1 MAADTLVVSALR
13 ADRPF
18 LEVPFAMYVRAI
30 TDLPRAEPGM
40 SLGEKL
46 RYVPGLVVDNR
57 QNMSQGDRITMRG
70 IGARA
75 AFGVRGIR
83 LVLDGIPLTMPD
95 GQAQLSNL
103 DLVDIAR
110 VEVLRGPSAALY
122 GNASGGVILLQSGAG
137 KQGTFSI
144 RPSVV
149 MGGNGLRRV
158 QVQTSGQTGNHT
170 YAASGYQMV
179 ATGYR
184 DFSSGRT
191 WALNAHNTYRISDR
205 WQVSGAIHHVDSP
218 FLLNPSSLDRATAD
232 SLPKTARFF
241 VRSQGS
247 SKSVLQAQ
255 GGVTA
260 RFSGQGVRVE
270 TTLYGLRRALY
281 NPIPGRVVDVDR
293 QAGGWRSAISWH
305 RAPISWT
312 AGLDVE
318 AQRDSRQEFANEGL
332 PPGEAFEAS
341 EVLGR
346 VRRGPPLLDQKESV
360 TSLGPFVHVGWAVTK
375 RWLVAAGARCDH
387 FSFDVQDRL
396 FAAGKDASGSRAM
409 DKWSPSVGLT
419 FRVTDLISVYAN
431 AGTAFQTPTTTELG
445 NRPDGAGGFNPD
457 LDPERMASI
466 EAGVKGFTSSGSLAF
481 DAAAYQIRIRDML
494 IPFQVS
500 GSEEIF
506 YRNAGRA
513 RNLGFET
520 HLRWTPA
527 AAVRVDGSF
536 SRQRFTFQDY
546 RIASGEQLSGNRV
559 PGVPP
564 YRISIG
570 FALNHRSGAFCE
582 VHLQATAD
590 VFANDLNGPTVGSS
604 KAQGDFVNEGAVVT
618 DWRMGLDHSFFKGYL
633 GINNVFGRR
642 YNGSIVPNAAG
653 DRFFEPAAGRTLFAG
668 VAIEME

>member
-1 MAADTLVVSALR
+1 MCVSPVFAQDTLTVAADTLVVSALR

-18 LEVPFAMYVRAI
+18 LEVPFAMDVRAI

-247 SKSVLQAQ
+247 SKSVLQTQ

-281 NPIPGRVVDVDR
+281 TPFPAAWWTSIVRPEGGDPRFHGIAHRSPGRR
-293 QAGGWRSAISWH
+293 ALMWRPSATVAKSLQM
-305 RAPISWT
+305 RACP
-312 AGLDVE
+312 
-318 AQRDSRQEFANEGL
+318 
-332 PPGEAFEAS
+332 
-341 EVLGR
+341 
-346 VRRGPPLLDQKESV
+346 
-360 TSLGPFVHVGWAVTK
+360 
-375 RWLVAAGARCDH
+375 
-387 FSFDVQDRL
+387 
-396 FAAGKDASGSRAM
+396 
-409 DKWSPSVGLT
+409 
-419 FRVTDLISVYAN
+419 
-431 AGTAFQTPTTTELG
+431 
-445 NRPDGAGGFNPD
+445 
-457 LDPERMASI
+457 
-466 EAGVKGFTSSGSLAF
+466 
-481 DAAAYQIRIRDML
+481 
-494 IPFQVS
+494 
-500 GSEEIF
+500 
-506 YRNAGRA
+506 RA
-513 RNLGFET
+513 RR
-520 HLRWTPA
+520 LRPL
-527 AAVRVDGSF
+527 
-536 SRQRFTFQDY
+536 RFW
-546 RIASGEQLSGNRV
+546 V
-559 PGVPP
+559 
-564 YRISIG
+564 
-570 FALNHRSGAFCE
+570 AF
-582 VHLQATAD
+582 
-590 VFANDLNGPTVGSS
+590 
-604 KAQGDFVNEGAVVT
+604 
-618 DWRMGLDHSFFKGYL
+618 
-633 GINNVFGRR
+633 
-642 YNGSIVPNAAG
+642 AG
-653 DRFFEPAAGRTLFAG
+653 DHPCWTRKSL
-668 VAIEME
+668 